1 MNFVYT
7 FKPLYFCIF
16 GLGHFS
22 RMLAA
27 IRYFLVSIFL
37 RLLLGKFLEFSKCAC
52 GRHFPAPLS
61 PPPFVG
67 QSLNAPLICVASLL
81 LAPKLQ
87 GNEAL
92 MCFGLVPGKKAKA
105 NISLDAPN
113 ESGRGWYLQGFQG
126 AGIFRGVPWQILPL
140 ATLTKLRPTT
150 FVAAAVDN

>member
-1 MNFVYT
+1 VRVVAIFQ
-7 FKPLYFCIF
+7 PL
-16 GLGHFS
+16 
-22 RMLAA
+22 
-27 IRYFLVSIFL
+27 
-37 RLLLGKFLEFSKCAC
+37 
-52 GRHFPAPLS
+52 FP

-67 QSLNAPLICVASLL
+67 QSLNAPLICVPSLL

-150 FVAAAVDN
+150 FVAAAIDN